1 MMVLMNKMLKL
12 LAQSLQEMLLFMNS
26 AEVIDANMMVSGQ
39 MMLFVEVKKL
49 YYKTVSIEDGEDIIV
64 IHQVNVYSWL
74 AVKLPF
80 KSYK

>member
-64 IHQVNVYSWL
+64 ILQVNVYSWL